1 MAMETE
7 IDQIILNFREM
18 TNISQN
24 IASRASQLN
33 GNDLRYEID
42 NFRIARSLID
52 EDIHL
57 LQKQLKN
64 TNVSQKQLDEL
75 SKHMEVHSITD
86 SLIGNILK
94 PESNLDNNKL
104 TVRLKDINSLIDILL
119 PKTWNFNIDIVVLDE
134 TNAQHFI
141 KALLKRGQKR
151 IIIEHDSFNVMNS
164 NVIYSDKESCMD
176 AILELGM
183 PMPKRVSFFSLLFS
197 DQVSDSHVDF
207 CDNFQE
213 IIKQLRVDDNTVKKF
228 YPIWTNN
235 IIENLPYIALSHDAW
250 SLNNKFLNRK
260 VIIVSPGPSLERNIR
275 VLQKREDCIV
285 IATAQALPALSQH
298 GIAPNYVFIMDPQDF
313 SVVLENVDLT
323 EIDLICPEYI
333 SHQFISAG
341 FNDIYLTISDKNILK
356 FDKDFGRK
364 SFNFSGVSSVSVG
377 AVKLAI
383 QLGASSIA
391 VIGQD
396 LSFNDKQY
404 FGDNAWFEK
413 DSHDKKL
420 DYELP
425 GYFGNTVTTN
435 YVYYVFA
442 KQFSDLAADFSDRAS
457 FYNCTEGGAHIDGF
471 SHIPLIDFID
481 VKSRNTSKA
490 SRPKVQKPQDSV
502 VVLKKLVENYLI
514 NIKAFIDDLIKC
526 ENLYQGGKA
535 DRSEMNK
542 LELKIFKLCFEIDF
556 LSGALYTVIMKFG
569 EVCLLGYSNKLVVLN
584 KYSCLKSMKT
594 LSLEVYRKLEII
606 QSKLE

>member
-1 MAMETE
+1 MAMEAE
-7 IDQIILNFREM
+7 IDRIILNFREM

-24 IASRASQLN
+24 IASKASQLN
-33 GNDLRYEID
+33 SNDLRYEID
-42 NFRIARSLID
+42 NFRISRSLID

-57 LQKQLKN
+57 IQKQLKN

-94 PESNLDNNKL
+94 PESNLENNKL
-104 TVRLKDINSLIDILL
+104 IISLKDINSFIDILL

-134 TNAQHFI
+134 INAQHFI
-141 KALLKRGQKR
+141 QALLKRGQKR
-151 IIIEHDSFNVMNS
+151 IIIENDSFNVMNN
-164 NVIYSDKESCMD
+164 NVIYSDKKSCMD
-176 AILELGM
+176 AILEFGA
-183 PMPKRVSFFSLLFS
+183 PIPKRVSFFGLLFS
-197 DQVSDSHVDF
+197 DQVSDSHLDF
-207 CDNFQE
+207 CDDFKE
-213 IIKQLRVDDNTVKKF
+213 IIKQLKVDDNTAKKF
-228 YPIWTNN
+228 YPIWTHN
-235 IIENLPYIALSHDAW
+235 IIENLPYIALAHDAW

-260 VIIVSPGPSLERNIR
+260 VIIVSPGPSLEINILD
-275 VLQKREDCIV
+275 LQKREDCIL

-313 SVVLENVDLT
+313 SVVIENVDLT
-323 EIDLICPEYI
+323 KIDLICPEYI

-356 FDKDFGRK
+356 FDKYLGRK

-383 QLGASSIA
+383 QLGATRIA

-404 FGDNAWFEK
+404 FGDSSWFEK

-425 GYFGNTVTTN
+425 GYFGNTVRTN

-442 KQFSDLAADFSDRAS
+442 KQFSNLAEEFSDRIS

-471 SHIPLIDFID
+471 ARKTLTDFID
-481 VKSRNTSKA
+481 LKSRNTSKT
-490 SRPKVQKPQDSV
+490 SHPEVQKPQDLV
-502 VVLKKLVENYLI
+502 VILKKLVENHLVK
-514 NIKAFIDDLIKC
+514 IKAFIDDLNEC
-526 ENLYQGGKA
+526 EKLYQGGKA
-535 DRSEMNK
+535 NRSKMNK
-542 LELKIFKLCFEIDF
+542 LELKIFKSCFEIDF

-569 EVCLLGYSNKLVVLN
+569 EVCLLGYSNKLVVLH
-584 KYSCLKSMKT
+584 KYSCLKSMQT
-594 LSLEVYRKLEII
+594 LSLEVYRKLETV